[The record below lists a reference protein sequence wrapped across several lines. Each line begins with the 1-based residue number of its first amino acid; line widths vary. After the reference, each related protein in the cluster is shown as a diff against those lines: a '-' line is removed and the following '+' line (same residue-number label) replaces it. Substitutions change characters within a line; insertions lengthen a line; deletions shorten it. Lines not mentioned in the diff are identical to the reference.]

1 MLFIARDYRLNTT
14 VKGGMWCYRC
24 RAGRQEGG
32 TPGDAGNTARP
43 EPDPWKRTFA
53 RVGNCAP
60 YAKSNWS
67 AVLSA
72 TRTDSRPVAV

>member
-32 TPGDAGNTARP
+32 TPGDAGNTAQP

-53 RVGNCAP
+53 RVGNCGR
-60 YAKSNWS
+60 
-67 AVLSA
+67 A
-72 TRTDSRPVAV
+72 TCQVELVCSVIRYPN